1 MLELVLV
8 PVLVLVLVLALVL
21 VLVLTLVLVLELELP
36 GRRKWR
42 RAIPRSSHAHL
53 AITTHSFGL
62 RWPS

>member
-1 MLELVLV
+1 MLV

>member
-21 VLVLTLVLVLELELP
+21 VLVLTLVLVLP